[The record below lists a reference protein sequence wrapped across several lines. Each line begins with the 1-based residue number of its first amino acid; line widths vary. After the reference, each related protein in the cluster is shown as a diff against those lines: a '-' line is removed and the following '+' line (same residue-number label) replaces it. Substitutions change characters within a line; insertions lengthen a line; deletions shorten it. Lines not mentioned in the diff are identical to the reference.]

1 MEYTEKSTIPPF
13 QKELT
18 LGTGADCKMLLET
31 TFFRYPVNTKVAAY
45 HLKYDED
52 GCDALFSKARF
63 GEEDAPSGFHV
74 LSPQAKGF
82 RAKEKPEQSTMQ
94 GAMKGPMLGT
104 FDPL

>member
-1 MEYTEKSTIPPF
+1 MEDTEKSTIPPF

-18 LGTGADCKMLLET
+18 LGTGSDCKMLLET
-31 TFFRYPVNTKVAAY
+31 TFFRHPVNTEVTV
-45 HLKYDED
+45 YDED
-52 GCDALFSKARF
+52 KCDALFSKARF

-82 RAKEKPEQSTMQ
+82 RAKEKPEQ